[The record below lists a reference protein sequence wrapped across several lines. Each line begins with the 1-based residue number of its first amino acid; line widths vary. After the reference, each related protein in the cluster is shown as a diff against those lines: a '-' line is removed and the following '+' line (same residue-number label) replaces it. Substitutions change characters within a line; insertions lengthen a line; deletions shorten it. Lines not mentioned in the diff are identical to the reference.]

1 MTRKYFVSFLCQGP
15 YMDMTQGDTNPS
27 EDIND
32 NTETEKLI
40 NNADDESV
48 TASNDNNHHDRDSKK
63 SSTHSRASLDSN
75 DYLEAMG
82 GRGND
87 DKTPLKPKNST
98 DDDEFGSKD
107 YVDAIDNTNQ
117 VFNSPKGVTFVPPP
131 DE

>member
-1 MTRKYFVSFLCQGP
+1 MCIR
-15 YMDMTQGDTNPS
+15 DRGDTNPS

-40 NNADDESV
+40 NNADDDEDKDV
-48 TASNDNNHHDRDSKK
+48 AASDDNNRHDRDSKK

-82 GRGND
+82 GRGD
-87 DKTPLKPKNST
+87 DNKTPLIPKKST
-98 DDDEFGSKD
+98 DVDEFGSKD